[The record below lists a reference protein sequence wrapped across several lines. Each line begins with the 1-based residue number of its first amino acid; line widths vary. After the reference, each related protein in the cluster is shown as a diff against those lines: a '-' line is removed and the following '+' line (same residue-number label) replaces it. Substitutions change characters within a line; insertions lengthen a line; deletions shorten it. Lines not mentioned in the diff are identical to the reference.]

1 MLATAIEQLIKSC
14 VSKTLARRSG
24 PDGGDVPNLPSRL
37 VATDNFGEVVEKLV
51 ILHIRMWMLEDQLG
65 LAETDGEI
73 AALKRK
79 TDICF
84 KQRRPRLVEAINALV
99 DDAIITGKSL
109 REDSVK
115 SYAGEVRDPAK

>member
-1 MLATAIEQLIKSC
+1 M
-14 VSKTLARRSG
+14 
-24 PDGGDVPNLPSRL
+24 
-37 VATDNFGEVVEKLV
+37 
-51 ILHIRMWMLEDQLG
+51 G